1 MTDDKLLDRA
11 ADLIAEVRVKCLS
24 TGLSPTELAELF
36 VDEAI
41 LGLIAERR
49 TECETAA
56 LFQRSAGKR
65 VKEWYAQI
73 KGPSQA

>member
-1 MTDDKLLDRA
+1 MTDDKLLDQA
-11 ADLIAEVRVKCLS
+11 ADLIAEVRLKCLS
-24 TGLSPTELAELF
+24 AGLSPAELAELF

-49 TECETAA
+49 TEREIAA
-56 LFQRSAGKR
+56 HFQRLAKKR

-73 KGPSQA
+73 KGRSQA